1 MSRSPTASR
10 ALALLFLG
18 AAISTSGILAAP
30 TSIPSPWMSSHP
42 SSNEAQDPQLQS
54 AGGQA
59 HSLFEGQKFKLPQT
73 LHRGGVEHP
82 NVVSLRRA
90 GDDLPFVDSGELN
103 DKDGI
108 DPSTRTVSVPVKSQ
122 RDQDLRKRVD
132 EPTHPTTNPQQRVAM
147 SLAIQSANVKN
158 RSGAKKLAKR
168 LKKMY
173 TDLINKWKDA
183 EGREASI
190 LSLGR
195 DAQEALYVEYM
206 STITEM
212 VHAADKGR
220 TFTRAW
226 DLLSRDYNKLLTNC
240 ETLLSEFEVIELNI
254 GARED
259 RSYYPMILLTLLERL
274 HTIDEDTDK
283 EEVQA
288 RRLEMARKYMRF
300 AETNWNGVK
309 YERLCENPDDKDTF
323 PQLSLQR
330 WCDVRNTFKQ
340 SLQRDEEKRRRG
352 N

>member
-59 HSLFEGQKFKLPQT
+59 HSLFEGQKFELPQT

-90 GDDLPFVDSGELN
+90 GDDLPFVGWGELN

-108 DPSTRTVSVPVKSQ
+108 DPSTRTVSVPVKQ
-122 RDQDLRKRVD
+122 RVQDLRKRVD

-158 RSGAKKLAKR
+158 RSGAKELAKT
-168 LKKMY
+168 LNEMY
-173 TDLINKWKDA
+173 TDLNNKWNAA
-183 EGREASI
+183 EGQPGSM

-195 DAQEALYVEYM
+195 DAQEALYGEYM

-212 VHAADKGR
+212 VHAANKGK
-220 TFTRAW
+220 TFTGAL
-226 DLLSRDYNKLLTNC
+226 DLLSRNYNKLLTNC
-240 ETLLSEFEVIELNI
+240 KTLLSEFEKVRPHKTKLNF
-254 GARED
+254 EYWVNHFNFH
-259 RSYYPMILLTLLERL
+259 RSSST
-274 HTIDEDTDK
+274 
-283 EEVQA
+283 
-288 RRLEMARKYMRF
+288 
-300 AETNWNGVK
+300 
-309 YERLCENPDDKDTF
+309 
-323 PQLSLQR
+323 
-330 WCDVRNTFKQ
+330 
-340 SLQRDEEKRRRG
+340 
-352 N
+352 